1 VELVVIHSGGV
12 PLPET
17 SLIASL
23 QGLKTVFHLTGSRY
37 IGGWHDGSDWD
48 FMTAHSHY
56 IDTLLSAIGFKESK
70 AFKEHQGE
78 YWDESSPSSDGFT
91 NMVWELIEDSV
102 KYQVQVVSNLDA
114 KLYARDRIKD
124 DLFTVH
130 YVSGTA
136 VRIQLWNKL
145 CNEFVGL
152 GAVKPVAATT
162 LEFGSPEY
170 MKLLF
175 Q

>member
-1 VELVVIHSGGV
+1 MINSGGV

-37 IGGWHDGSDWD
+37 MGGWHDGSDWD

-56 IDTLLSAIGFKESK
+56 IDVLLAGIGFTESK
-70 AFKEHQGE
+70 AFTEHQNE
-78 YWDESSPSSDGFT
+78 YWDEESQSSDGFT
-91 NMVWELIEDSV
+91 DMVWELTEDDV
-102 KYQVQVVSNLDA
+102 KYQVQVVSNLPA
-114 KLYARDRIKD
+114 KLYARDRIKTEF
-124 DLFTVH
+124 FTTH

-136 VRIQLWNKL
+136 ARIQLWNSL

-152 GAVKPVAATT
+152 GAVTQAPPRM

-170 MKLLF
+170 MQLLF